1 MGKDKDKEKG
11 KKEQEVN
18 INPDKVISD
27 AKEEMR
33 RAVEKFDEEM
43 RKVKTGRAHPSL
55 LEGIKVFA
63 YDSEV
68 PLNQLALISVS
79 SPSELIVEPFDQSI
93 RASIEKAILQSG
105 RDLIPQ
111 SDGKII
117 KIRIPPLTQETR
129 ENLLKLVRKK
139 SEEFKV
145 SIRNIR
151 DKARSDIKDAKDR
164 KVISEDRARKLF
176 DELQKI
182 TDENIKKIDT
192 ILQAKEKEILG

>member
-117 KIRIPPLTQETR
+117 KIKIPPLTQETR

>member
-79 SPSELIVEPFDQSI
+79 SPSELIVEPFDQNI

-105 RDLIPQ
+105 RDLVPQ

-182 TDENIKKIDT
+182 TDENIKKIET

>member
-1 MGKDKDKEKG
+1 MGKDKG
-11 KKEQEVN
+11 KREQEVE

-27 AKEEMR
+27 AKEEMK

-43 RKVKTGRAHPSL
+43 KKVKTGRAHPSL
-55 LEGIKVFA
+55 LDGIKVFA
-63 YDSEV
+63 YDSEI

-79 SPSELIVEPFDQSI
+79 SPSELIVEPFDPNI
-93 RASIEKAILQSG
+93 RPAIEKAILQSG
-105 RDLIPQ
+105 RDLVPQ

-117 KIRIPPLTQETR
+117 RIKIPPLTQETR
-129 ENLLKLVRKK
+129 ENILKLVRKK
-139 SEEFKV
+139 SEDFKV

-151 DKARSDIKDAKDR
+151 DKARSEIKDAKDK
-164 KVISEDRARKLF
+164 KVISEDRARRLF

>member
-1 MGKDKDKEKG
+1 MGKEKEKG
-11 KKEQEVN
+11 KREQEVE

-27 AKEEMR
+27 AKEEMK

-43 RKVKTGRAHPSL
+43 KKVKTGRAHPSL
-55 LEGIKVFA
+55 LDGIKVFA
-63 YDSEV
+63 YDSEIS
-68 PLNQLALISVS
+68 LNQLALISVS
-79 SPSELIVEPFDQSI
+79 SPSELIVEPFDPNI
-93 RASIEKAILQSG
+93 RPAIEKAILQSG
-105 RDLIPQ
+105 RDLVPQ

-117 KIRIPPLTQETR
+117 RIKIPPLTQETR
-129 ENLLKLVRKK
+129 ENILKLVRKK
-139 SEEFKV
+139 SEDFKV

-151 DKARSDIKDAKDR
+151 DKARSEIKDAKDK
-164 KVISEDRARKLF
+164 KVISEDRARRLF

>member
-1 MGKDKDKEKG
+1 M
-11 KKEQEVN
+11 
-18 INPDKVISD
+18 
-27 AKEEMR
+27 
-33 RAVEKFDEEM
+33 
-43 RKVKTGRAHPSL
+43 
-55 LEGIKVFA
+55 
-63 YDSEV
+63 
-68 PLNQLALISVS
+68 
-79 SPSELIVEPFDQSI
+79 
-93 RASIEKAILQSG
+93 
-105 RDLIPQ
+105 
-111 SDGKII
+111 
-117 KIRIPPLTQETR
+117 
-129 ENLLKLVRKK
+129 KK

>member
-117 KIRIPPLTQETR
+117 KIIENAPLSTWYSIPSTGAPSPICIAAMSPR
-129 ENLLKLVRKK
+129 
-139 SEEFKV
+139 
-145 SIRNIR
+145 
-151 DKARSDIKDAKDR
+151 
-164 KVISEDRARKLF
+164 
-176 DELQKI
+176 
-182 TDENIKKIDT
+182 
-192 ILQAKEKEILG
+192 

>member
-117 KIRIPPLTQETR
+117 KIKIPPLTQETR

-164 KVISEDRARKLF
+164 KVISEDRARRLF

>member
-1 MGKDKDKEKG
+1 MGKDKEKEKG
-11 KKEQEVN
+11 KKEQEIN

-27 AKEEMR
+27 AKEEMK

-43 RKVKTGRAHPSL
+43 RKIKTGRAHPSL

-79 SPSELIVEPFDQSI
+79 SPSELIVEPFDQNI

-105 RDLIPQ
+105 RDLVPQ

-117 KIRIPPLTQETR
+117 KIKIPPLTQETR

-151 DKARSDIKDAKDR
+151 DKARSDIKDAKDS
-164 KVISEDRARKLF
+164 KVISEDRARRLF

-182 TDENIKKIDT
+182 TDENIKKIDI

>member
-1 MGKDKDKEKG
+1 MGKDKEKEKG
-11 KKEQEVN
+11 KREQEVN

-27 AKEEMR
+27 AKEEMKK
-33 RAVEKFDEEM
+33 AVEKFDEEM

-79 SPSELIVEPFDQSI
+79 SPSELIVEPFDQNV

-105 RDLIPQ
+105 RDLVPQ

-117 KIRIPPLTQETR
+117 KIKIPPLTRETR

-164 KVISEDRARKLF
+164 KVISEDRARRLF

-182 TDENIKKIDT
+182 TDENIKKIDA

>member
-1 MGKDKDKEKG
+1 MGKEKEKG
-11 KKEQEVN
+11 KREQEVE

-27 AKEEMR
+27 AKEEMKK
-33 RAVEKFDEEM
+33 AVEKFDEEM
-43 RKVKTGRAHPSL
+43 KKIKTGRAHPSL
-55 LEGIKVFA
+55 LDGIKVFA
-63 YDSEV
+63 YDSEI

-79 SPSELIVEPFDQSI
+79 SPSELIVEPFDPNI
-93 RASIEKAILQSG
+93 RPAIEKAILQSG
-105 RDLIPQ
+105 RDLVPQ

-117 KIRIPPLTQETR
+117 RIKIPPLTQETR
-129 ENLLKLVRKK
+129 ENILKLVRKK
-139 SEEFKV
+139 SEDFKV

-151 DKARSDIKDAKDR
+151 DKARSEIKDAKDK
-164 KVISEDRARKLF
+164 KVISEDRARRLF